1 MMETTINKP
10 VPNWRKAVTSG
21 LVGAVVGA
29 AGMVGLLGLHESGA
43 LGDLGASG
51 MIACVVGAVYVLIGV
66 QVGLGVALPA
76 LGGRFLNVEDAEEI
90 REQRGMLAYAAAGMT
105 AWGGALMVVAL
116 AGPGGVLAP
125 GMGLAAALGLIAV
138 TILLTALM
146 WRHMDE
152 LMRGMSRECGNIGFY
167 LLLLVGGTWALL
179 AHLGFAAGPAP
190 LDWLTM
196 FTALTLLASF
206 VAVGMRGMLRP
217 R

>member
-1 MMETTINKP
+1 MMDIANDKP
-10 VPNWRKAVTSG
+10 VSKWRKSGISG
-21 LVGAVVGA
+21 LVGALVGA
-29 AGMVGLLGLHESGA
+29 AAMIGLIELYESGA

-51 MIACVVGAVYVLIGV
+51 MIACVTGAVYVLLGI

-76 LGGRFLNVEDAEEI
+76 LGRRFLNVEDAEEI
-90 REQRGMLAYAAAGMT
+90 REQRSTLAYATAVMI

-116 AGPGGVLAP
+116 AGPGGIVAP
-125 GMGLAAALGLIAV
+125 AMGLMAALGLVAV
-138 TILLTALM
+138 SVLLTALV

-152 LMRGMSRECGNIGFY
+152 LMRGMSRECGNISFY
-167 LLLLVGGTWALL
+167 LLLLVGGMWAML

-206 VAVGMRGMLRP
+206 IAVGMRGMLRQ